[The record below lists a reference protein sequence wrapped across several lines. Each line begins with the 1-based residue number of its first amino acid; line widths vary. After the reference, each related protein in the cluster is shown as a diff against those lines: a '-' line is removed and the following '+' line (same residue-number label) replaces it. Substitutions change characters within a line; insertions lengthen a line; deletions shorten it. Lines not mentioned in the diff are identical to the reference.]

1 VALVRNLSKETL
13 LAADAAVAKAPW
25 TRMIGL
31 MGQASLPG
39 GKALIF
45 PGTQGVHTHFMR
57 FPIDLLF
64 YDRAQRVYAVAH
76 AVKPWRFSPYHLRA
90 KGVIELPA
98 GALVAT
104 RTEPGDQLA
113 IEGL

>member
-1 VALVRNLSKETL
+1 VAVVRNVSKQTVV
-13 LAADAAVAKAPW
+13 ADAAVAKASW

-31 MGQASLPG
+31 MGRASLPAG
-39 GKALIF
+39 EGLIF
-45 PGTQGVHTHFMR
+45 PGAQGVHTHFMR

-64 YDRAQRVYAVAH
+64 YDKAQRVH
-76 AVKPWRFSPYHLRA
+76 AISPGVKPWRFSRYHLRA

-98 GALVAT
+98 GALAT
-104 RTEPGDQLA
+104 SHTEPGDQLS

>member
-1 VALVRNLSKETL
+1 MAVVRNVSKQTVI
-13 LAADAAVAKAPW
+13 ADHAAVARAPW

-31 MGQASLPG
+31 MGRAILPAG
-39 GKALIF
+39 SGLIF

-57 FPIDLLF
+57 FPIDLIF
-64 YDRAQRVYAVAH
+64 YDRASRVYAIAR
-76 AVKPWRFSPYHLRA
+76 AVKPWRFSSYHFRA

-98 GALVAT
+98 GTLAAT
-104 RTEPGDQLA
+104 RTESGDQLA